1 LFLSCTVLLV
11 LLVLLDSLALLA
23 LLELLVL
30 LLLPVAGAA
39 KLILDQIWAG
49 LAAFLSH
56 KTVMTSLLAGGA
68 GGCDVKQS
76 SLGGA
81 IKLFTSCC
89 LEL

>member
-1 LFLSCTVLLV
+1 MEQLTLACMQVHGTRLVLLV
-11 LLVLLDSLALLA
+11 LLVL
-23 LLELLVL
+23 L

-39 KLILDQIWAG
+39 KLMLDQIWAG

-56 KTVMTSLLAGGA
+56 KTVVTSLLAGGA
-68 GGCDVKQS
+68 GGCDVRQS